1 MDEPAVRG
9 RRFHSAKRPEL
20 EYRMRAPNPIDVYVG
35 KRLRMRRLMLDMSQE
50 ALADA
55 LGLTFQ
61 QVQKYEKGAN
71 RVGASRL
78 QKMSEILDVPVAF
91 FFEGLPG
98 KGNAKSG
105 RRPVTSYVTDFA
117 ASSDGLA
124 LIRSFSKIRDAKV
137 RRTIVDLVECIAG
150 PVRN

>member
-1 MDEPAVRG
+1 
-9 RRFHSAKRPEL
+9 
-20 EYRMRAPNPIDVYVG
+20 MRAPNAIDVYVG

-50 ALADA
+50 TLADA

-78 QKMSEILDVPVAF
+78 QKLSEILQVQVGF
-91 FFEGLPG
+91 FFEGLSNDKTNG
-98 KGNAKSG
+98 AQSQ
-105 RRPVTSYVTDFA
+105 SLAYLADFA

-124 LIRSFSKIRDAKV
+124 LVRSFSKINDAKL
-137 RRTIVDLVECIAG
+137 RRSIIELVEQMAG
-150 PVRN
+150 PPA

>member
-1 MDEPAVRG
+1 
-9 RRFHSAKRPEL
+9 
-20 EYRMRAPNPIDVYVG
+20 MRVPNPIDVYVG

-78 QKMSEILDVPVAF
+78 QRLSEILQVPVGF
-91 FFEGLPG
+91 FFEGL
-98 KGNAKSG
+98 ASKSTANG
-105 RRPVTSYVTDFA
+105 AQSAAPAYVADFT

-124 LIRSFSKIRDAKV
+124 LIRGFSRISDARL
-137 RRTIVDLVECIAG
+137 RRSIIELVEQMAS
-150 PVRN
+150 PEAN